1 MAANVLALVTT
12 VALARA
18 LGTAD
23 YGELA
28 RMVSVFTILIVPATA
43 LQAAAARDM
52 TLGRLGPRWRFS
64 AACCLA

>member
-1 MAANVLALVTT
+1 MIANVLALVTT

-28 RMVSVFTILIVPATA
+28 RMVSVFTILMVPATA

-52 TLGRLGPRWRFS
+52 TLGRLGLGGK
-64 AACCLA
+64 AAAA